1 MHSIPNGACLV
12 CASWD
17 FSLWFSAFSN
27 SISATNA
34 WSTVICRLAVNGELR
49 PLTQA
54 LWENSL
60 DSLNSSEKLSLVRDS
75 AGLAVRGS
83 GIGVDVYVVFG
94 QVGRGL
100 VQDRCWR
107 FEFPASFWD
116 SRARR
121 CLPRAVSECTES
133 ANLLPIWI
141 DGMFFMLPSRKCIE
155 QTRDSECMSL
165 SVNSSPSSHF
175 FLISGFLGKR
185 CRLILQSALFIW
197 PQIQQLPGTS
207 N

>member
-1 MHSIPNGACLV
+1 MHSILNGACLA

-27 SISATNA
+27 SIWATNA
-34 WSTVICRLAVNGELR
+34 WSTVICRLAVDGELR

-54 LWENSL
+54 LWENSP

-75 AGLAVRGS
+75 AGLTVRGS
-83 GIGVDVYVVFG
+83 GVDVYGVFG
-94 QVGRGL
+94 QLGRGL

-107 FEFPASFWD
+107 FEFSTSFWD

-121 CLPRAVSECTES
+121 RLDRAVSECIAS
-133 ANLLPIWI
+133 ANLMPIWI
-141 DGMFFMLPSRKCIE
+141 DGMFFTFPSRKCIE
-155 QTRDSECMSL
+155 QTRDSEFMSL
-165 SVNSSPSSHF
+165 SANSSPSSHF

-185 CRLILQSALFIW
+185 CRLILQFGLFIR
-197 PQIQQLPGTS
+197 PQTQQLPGMS